1 MLWASERRA
10 HELATY
16 RSIFWPWSS
25 AQNSVQKTS
34 VDALT
39 SWRHYDETNS
49 GSAFQ
54 EKVEEYVLQNPYN
67 GLGIFNGLMDAATL
81 VFQTLS
87 DLIFLRDSVAIIT
100 HPTAFDTWQKV
111 LMTIPWALEAGS
123 LAIQA
128 SRGADAGQLAE
139 HFAGF
144 IWLPLRQA
152 KNSAVEEAN
161 LRTQLAPFYESFEQY
176 VDDDHDI
183 RTVFKDFF
191 IDGKMSIE
199 DAGVEDGT
207 EMVRL
212 VWSPASKSDLE
223 PLVVLNSPEELLP
236 ESIHEHVS
244 KFNGFAMRM
253 QDADFNSQ
261 EFSDWAADT
270 QNWEFA
276 GNSLLH
282 AAREL
287 NELTYDLDAAEH
299 GTFGTQELPSLLG

>member
-1 MLWASERRA
+1 MMWASEFRA
-10 HELATY
+10 SELATY

-39 SWRHYDETNS
+39 SWREYDAMNT

-54 EKVEEYVLQNPYN
+54 DKVAEYVLQNPYN
-67 GLGIFNGLMDAATL
+67 GFGIFNASMDAATL

-87 DLIFLRDSVAIIT
+87 DLIFLRDSVAMIT

-111 LMTIPWALEAGS
+111 LMTIPWALEAGN
-123 LAIQA
+123 LAVQA
-128 SRGADAGQLAE
+128 SRGADAGQLVE
-139 HFAGF
+139 SFAGF

-152 KNSAVEEAN
+152 KNSAFEEVE
-161 LRTQLAPFYESFEQY
+161 LQIYLAPFFESFEQY

-183 RTVFKDFF
+183 RTVFKEFF
-191 IDGKMSIE
+191 MDGKMFIE

-207 EMVRL
+207 QMVRL

-223 PLVVLNSPEELLP
+223 PLVILNSPEELLP
-236 ESIHEHVS
+236 ESIHEHVA
-244 KFNGFAMRM
+244 KFNGFAERM

-270 QNWEFA
+270 QNWEWA

-287 NELTYDLDAAEH
+287 NELIYDSDAVEN
-299 GTFGTQELPSLLG
+299 GSTPYGISTLMG